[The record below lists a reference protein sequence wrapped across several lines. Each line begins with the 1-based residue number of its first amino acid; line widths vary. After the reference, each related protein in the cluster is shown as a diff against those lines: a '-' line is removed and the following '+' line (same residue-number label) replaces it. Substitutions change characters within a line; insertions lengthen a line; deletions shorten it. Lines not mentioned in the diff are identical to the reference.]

1 MKEMLVMSMSHTLL
15 TCQHE
20 NFSLL
25 LLPQQETRKRPNADK
40 PITGQDAVQKPL
52 LGYRWTTKIRAT
64 TTAWTGQMVQ
74 GWQAPTHTWL
84 ERASAGFLN
93 SGLLPGSLLP
103 STHSNHSSSSYLGHW
118 GWNSLTTPTCVGL
131 AVHNTAT
138 LVLLDTDLCVTGW
151 ERFHSSWTQTSTSP
165 TWVTLGETISQSSLI
180 SQPKLYQSKPCP
192 VHFSHCLGK
201 KQGRNNRENRS
212 HPGSNLQEH
221 FSPKT
226 SSISVSVL
234 SQKGTVPDLEL
245 FNYFVLSLHSVSS
258 TSVSMYW
265 FQITL
270 YIYLFIY
277 IFIYNLYQNW

>member
-1 MKEMLVMSMSHTLL
+1 MKTFPYFCSHSRRLGSVQTLTSPPLDRMLFRNHSWDTDGL
-15 TCQHE
+15 QGE
-20 NFSLL
+20 EP
-25 LLPQQETRKRPNADK
+25 PQQHGRDRWNRLTSAD
-40 PITGQDAVQKPL
+40 PHAAG
-52 LGYRWTTKIRAT
+52 
-64 TTAWTGQMVQ
+64 
-74 GWQAPTHTWL
+74 
-84 ERASAGFLN
+84 ASTSWVPELRIA
-93 SGLLPGSLLP
+93 PGSLLP

-118 GWNSLTTPTCVGL
+118 GCWLELINNTNTCGSGCARHSNAHATKHTDLWCDWLGMLLLQLGTDLHITNLSDPGGNSL
-131 AVHNTAT
+131 N
-138 LVLLDTDLCVTGW
+138 
-151 ERFHSSWTQTSTSP
+151 
-165 TWVTLGETISQSSLI
+165 LI
-180 SQPKLYQSKPCP
+180 SDPKLHQSKPCP

-212 HPGSNLQEH
+212 HTGSNLQEH